1 MRKILPVL
9 LLLSIISCKKEE
21 EGTVIARVGQSVLTL
36 EEFHSGM
43 PVEFRM
49 RLSLEDKRHL
59 VENWINT
66 ELLYEKAKREGILK
80 EPEMVAQLE
89 QLKRQVV
96 VNYWLSRHTFEGVF
110 VSWEEVRDYYERNRA
125 RYDNEIEIAHIVTPT
140 LLAAEEIE
148 RRLKQGED
156 FGKLAREY
164 SIDPSSER
172 SGVIGYIRFGDIG
185 LPGFESTAFSL
196 ENKGDISAIIQT
208 MQGFHIIKLLG
219 RRKLEDPV
227 KLEDVGE
234 IIREQLLIEKQT
246 TLIDS
251 LIEQLREEIPVQTHY
266 ESLR

>member
-1 MRKILPVL
+1 M
-9 LLLSIISCKKEE
+9 
-21 EGTVIARVGQSVLTL
+21 
-36 EEFHSGM
+36 
-43 PVEFRM
+43 
-49 RLSLEDKRHL
+49 
-59 VENWINT
+59 
-66 ELLYEKAKREGILK
+66 
-80 EPEMVAQLE
+80 
-89 QLKRQVV
+89 
-96 VNYWLSRHTFEGVF
+96 
-110 VSWEEVRDYYERNRA
+110 
-125 RYDNEIEIAHIVTPT
+125 TPT

-148 RRLKQGED
+148 RRLQQGED
-156 FGKLAREY
+156 FGKLAREH